1 LLEVN
6 PLQGNLGAGPHESGG
21 AACEVPSLT
30 YKRLRAFGRQCSI
43 DENHRQWCEE
53 DNLVT
58 NQVVG
63 QGSRKTPAL
72 FILKKKAA
80 SA

>member
-1 LLEVN
+1 MRELDGCGTFPRRKGALCCCAVSASLKEHINHFTILVDCAPKSLIHHNRLL
-6 PLQGNLGAGPHESGG
+6 S
-21 AACEVPSLT
+21 AAN
-30 YKRLRAFGRQCSI
+30 R
-43 DENHRQWCEE
+43 
-53 DNLVT
+53 
-58 NQVVG
+58 VVG